1 MKKIGEVIDSFY
13 KSHNL
18 FKKQKKQSLFD
29 IWSDVVGVN
38 IAKKTTKIS
47 IKNNIL
53 IVSVNHP
60 IIKTELNYAKTNI
73 INQIKEKYK
82 EIYFS
87 DLNII

>member
-29 IWSDVVGVN
+29 IWTDVVGVN
-38 IAKKTTKIS
+38 IAKKTNKIS
-47 IKNNIL
+47 IKNNII

-60 IIKTELNYAKTNI
+60 IIKTELNYAKTKI
-73 INQIKEKYK
+73 VNQIKEKYK
-82 EIYFS
+82 EINFS
-87 DLNII
+87 DLKII